1 LNSHPFSLIGNLDR
15 STFPTAIKAKDMRDI
30 KVIQVQENSQA
41 IKDSTNQVR
50 KKDRGCESID
60 GAPKP
65 KIQCQNPE

>member
-1 LNSHPFSLIGNLDR
+1 
-15 STFPTAIKAKDMRDI
+15 MRDI